1 MFFLMTGYPFDYT
14 ILDMNKFFQQI
25 SQFSGADTRISTW
38 MCCDFPHDSAVIFA
52 QFRCDF
58 PHDSTRKTSRQEFR
72 TGSCRNG
79 EIQQVGMYIA
89 MYNAFM

>member
-14 ILDMNKFFQQI
+14 ILDMDKFFQQI

-38 MCCDFPHDSAVIFA
+38 MCCDFPHDS
-52 QFRCDF
+52 
-58 PHDSTRKTSRQEFR
+58 TRKTSRQEFR
-72 TGSCRNG
+72 TSLCRNG
-79 EIQQVGMYIA
+79 EIQQVCMYIA